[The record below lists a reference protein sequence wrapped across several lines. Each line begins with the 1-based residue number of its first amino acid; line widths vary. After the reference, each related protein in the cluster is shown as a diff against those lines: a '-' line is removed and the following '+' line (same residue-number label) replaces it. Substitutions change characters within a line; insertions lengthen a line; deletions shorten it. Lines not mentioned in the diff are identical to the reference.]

1 MARDDAP
8 VRRVVRSA
16 ASRQGRFQPGM
27 VQQTQRGTRTTTTSH
42 NTRPDLDR
50 EQQEQL
56 EEVTFPPGVE
66 PARVHVGAGTT
77 RNMGNFESMRM
88 DVSVTIP
95 CMPTPEGIEAA
106 YIQASDFCAVKL
118 EEELNQ
124 WLPQRPTRPATQ
136 RR

>member
-8 VRRVVRSA
+8 ARRVVRSA
-16 ASRQGRFQPGM
+16 ASRQGRSQPGM
-27 VQQTQRGTRTTTTSH
+27 VQQTQRGTRTTSTSF
-42 NTRPDLDR
+42 NKRPDLDS

-56 EEVTFPPGVE
+56 DEVTFPPGVE

-77 RNMGNFESMRM
+77 RKLGDFESMRM
-88 DVSVTIP
+88 DVSVTLP

-106 YIQASDFCAVKL
+106 YIQASDFCAIKL

-124 WLPQRPTRPATQ
+124 WMPQRATRPASQ